1 MLSWDTLKPKE
12 EKRLQL
18 DNDASDASGSHDRLP
33 SLDQAASSGWTE
45 PTTALAWQS
54 GTRWKWP
61 SSLWVCVPE

>member
-33 SLDQAASSGWTE
+33 SLGQAAHPQDGLS
-45 PTTALAWQS
+45 PTAALARQGGS
-54 GTRWKWP
+54 H
-61 SSLWVCVPE
+61 

>member
-18 DNDASDASGSHDRLP
+18 DNDASGSHDRL
-33 SLDQAASSGWTE
+33 QAWAGLHPHQDGLS

-54 GTRWKWP
+54 CTH
-61 SSLWVCVPE
+61 